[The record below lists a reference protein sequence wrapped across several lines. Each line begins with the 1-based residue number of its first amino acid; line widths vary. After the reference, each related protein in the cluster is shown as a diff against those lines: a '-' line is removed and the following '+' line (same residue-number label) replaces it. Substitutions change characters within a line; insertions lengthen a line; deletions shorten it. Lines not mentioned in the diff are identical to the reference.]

1 MSRHPGGPEKAI
13 LRLLRRDGG
22 DHGARRIAPE
32 VASLASDIRAGA
44 GRLGRGRAAAAL
56 AAYVA
61 LEWFSFI
68 HEYKGVPTTPWNPGL
83 GVMFAL
89 MTHDGPRYGLVL
101 LLGVVVVEFF
111 VVGSELDGLAIVAV
125 GAMIAGGYALVAAAA
140 RRRFGLD
147 PALSRLRDVLVLL
160 GAAIVGAFIVAVLLL
175 LLMIGIGQLEPRD
188 TVRALLPLLVGD
200 TIGIAVVTPLLLRF
214 LSPGGEPALR
224 RGARFAP
231 EGALYVAGIA
241 AALWVIVGAEGVDD
255 FKYFYLLF
263 VPVVAAAARHGLD
276 GACLVLAATQLALV
290 AVLQRHG
297 HDAGSFTEFQT
308 VMLALTATGLI
319 VGVVVSE
326 RQNADRAAREAGA
339 RLKEKEAEAVQ
350 AARFHLLSGM
360 ASALAHEINQP
371 MAAARAL
378 ARSAQEILR
387 GAVPDLARAGG
398 NLAAA
403 IAQIDR
409 AGGIIRRMREFLRR
423 GEPRISTVDLAS
435 VLDDALALI
444 GPSAS
449 ARRIAIERDL
459 PDGLPLVHA
468 DRVQIQQV
476 VLNLVQNA
484 IESIA
489 AAKRADGRIRI
500 VVGPAEGASHI
511 EVAVADNG
519 QGVAPSLAGRLFD
532 PLTTSKGDGL
542 GLGLSICASI
552 VESHGGSV
560 WLHSGQP
567 GRTEFRFTLPLRHP
581 RAGAT

>member
-1 MSRHPGGPEKAI
+1 MNW
-13 LRLLRRDGG
+13 
-22 DHGARRIAPE
+22 
-32 VASLASDIRAGA
+32 
-44 GRLGRGRAAAAL
+44 GRAAAFL
-56 AAYVA
+56 AAYIA
-61 LEWFSFI
+61 LEWISFI

-111 VVGSELDGLAIVAV
+111 VVDSELDALAIVAV
-125 GAMIAGGYALVAAAA
+125 GAIIAGGYALVAAAT
-140 RRRFGLD
+140 RRYLGLD
-147 PALSRLRDVLVLL
+147 AALTRLRDVFVLL
-160 GAAIVGAFIVAVLLL
+160 VAAIVGAFAVAVLLL
-175 LLMIGIGQLEPRD
+175 LLMIGIGQLEPAD
-188 TVRALLPLLVGD
+188 SMRALVPLLVGD

-214 LSPGGEPALR
+214 LSLRRELALR
-224 RGARFAP
+224 QIVRFAP
-231 EGALYVAGIA
+231 EGALYVVGIA
-241 AALWVIVGAEGVDD
+241 AALWAIIGTERVDD

-263 VPVVAAAARHGLD
+263 VPAVAAAARHGLD

-290 AVLQRHG
+290 AVLHRHG
-297 HDAGSFTEFQT
+297 YDAGSFTEFQT
-308 VMLALTATGLI
+308 VMFALTATGLI

-360 ASALAHEINQP
+360 TSALAHEINQP

-387 GAVPDLARAGG
+387 GVGPDLPRADG
-398 NLAAA
+398 NLATA
-403 IAQIDR
+403 IAQIDH
-409 AGGIIRRMREFLRR
+409 AGGIVRRMREFLRR
-423 GEPRISTVDLAS
+423 GEPRISTVDLAA
-435 VLDDALALI
+435 VLDDALALV

-449 ARRIAIERDL
+449 ARQIKIELDL
-459 PDGLPLVHA
+459 PNELPLVHA

-489 AAKRADGRIRI
+489 ASKRGDGRKRI
-500 VVGPAEGASHI
+500 VVGPAHGAPYVQ
-511 EVAVADNG
+511 VAVADNG
-519 QGVAPSLAGRLFD
+519 QGIDPALAGRLFD
-532 PLTTSKGDGL
+532 PLTTSKKDGL

-552 VESHGGSV
+552 VDSHGGSI
-560 WLHSGQP
+560 WLESGQA
-567 GRTEFRFTLPLRHP
+567 GLTEFRFTLPLPPP
-581 RAGAT
+581 RTDAP